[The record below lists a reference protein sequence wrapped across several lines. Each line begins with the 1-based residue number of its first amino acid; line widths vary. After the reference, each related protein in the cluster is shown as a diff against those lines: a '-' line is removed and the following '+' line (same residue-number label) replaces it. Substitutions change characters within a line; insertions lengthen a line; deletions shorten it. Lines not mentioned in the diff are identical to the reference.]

1 MFGKN
6 KKASNY
12 DEVVT
17 LYKQVSSD
25 PEWEI
30 VHDGPGYVYG
40 GGSSDDID
48 YVTTYYN
55 SKLERA
61 IRFIINYTYKTAMLQ
76 NVPLKELDINNLDTK
91 KRK

>member
-12 DEVVT
+12 DEIVT

-25 PEWEI
+25 PEWKI
-30 VHDGPGYVYG
+30 VDDGPDYVYG

-55 SKLERA
+55 
-61 IRFIINYTYKTAMLQ
+61 
-76 NVPLKELDINNLDTK
+76 
-91 KRK
+91 

>member
-61 IRFIINYTYKTAMLQ
+61 IRFIINYTYKTANLQ
-76 NVPLKELDINNLDTK
+76 NVPVNELEINNLETK